1 MTNQIRIAIIE
12 DDLTIAMMY
21 KLKFE
26 LEGFEVSVS
35 SDSRNSIEMISKI
48 NPDVILLDI
57 NMPEMNGVE
66 VLKKIRKLP
75 GGQDILVFV
84 LTNIGKQEAP
94 TELERLGVVEYIVKA
109 DMTPHQIVE
118 RVKNTLDID

>member
-1 MTNQIRIAIIE
+1 MANSKNIAIIE

-26 LEGFEVSVS
+26 MEGFNVNVLN
-35 SDSRNSIEMISKI
+35 DSRSSIKIVSEI

-57 NMPEMNGVE
+57 NMPNMNGVE
-66 VLKKIRKLP
+66 VLKEIRKLP
-75 GGQDILVFV
+75 NGQDILVFV
-84 LTNIGKQEAP
+84 LTNIGRQEAP
-94 TELERLGVVEYIVKA
+94 AELERLGIVEYIVKA

-118 RVKNTLDID
+118 RVKNALDVE

>member
-1 MTNQIRIAIIE
+1 MTGRKKIAIIE

-26 LEGFEVSVS
+26 LEGFDVSVS
-35 SDSRNSIEMISKI
+35 SDSRNSIEMISEI
-48 NPDVILLDI
+48 NPNVILLDI

-66 VLKKIRKLP
+66 ALKRIRKLP
-75 GGQDILVFV
+75 SGQDILVFV

-94 TELERLGVVEYIVKA
+94 TELERLGIVEYIVKA

-118 RVKNTLDID
+118 RVKNTLDIE